1 MKGLFKTILLAVA
14 ASVSLGVGIAVAQ
27 PNGANGVAATKPA
40 AASLPFA
47 AGETLTYEG
56 KLNKII
62 RGISVAELTFT
73 VGETTEGN
81 DFIINAEARSKGT
94 LLKLFRF
101 SFLQKIDTTI
111 ERDGFYA
118 QKTVKLDVQKD
129 RVRNSEALFD
139 YTERRVTYVETD
151 PKEPMRP
158 PRRIASDLESEA
170 HDLVSA
176 IYSLRLRPMKVGD
189 AFMVPVSDSGL
200 VYYVP
205 VRVTGREQQKTIFGK
220 VWCFKVEP
228 QVFGPERMIEREG
241 SMEIW
246 ITDDARRIPVRSRVK
261 SNFGTIEIRLREAA
275 NTLPVKA
282 ERASK

>member
-14 ASVSLGVGIAVAQ
+14 ASVSLGVRVAVAQ
-27 PNGANGVAATKPA
+27 PNGANGVASTKPA
-40 AASLPFA
+40 AASLPFKT
-47 AGETLTYEG
+47 GETLTYEG

-73 VGETTEGN
+73 VGETTDGN

-139 YTERRVTYVETD
+139 YSERRVTYVETD

-158 PRRIASDLESEA
+158 PRRIASDLESES

-176 IYSLRLRPMKVGD
+176 IYSLRMRPMAVGD

-205 VRVTGREQQKTIFGK
+205 VRVTGREQQKTILGK

-275 NTLPVKA
+275 NTLPAKG

>member
-1 MKGLFKTILLAVA
+1 MKGLFRTILLLVA
-14 ASVSLGVGIAVAQ
+14 ASVSLGVAVAQ

-40 AASLPFA
+40 AASLPFKT
-47 AGETLTYEG
+47 GETLTYEG

-73 VGETTEGN
+73 VGETTDGS
-81 DFIINAEARSKGT
+81 DFLINAEARSKGT

-101 SFLQKIDTTI
+101 SFLQKIDTTV

-118 QKTVKLDVQKD
+118 QRTVKHDVQKD
-129 RVRNSEALFD
+129 RVRDSEAYFD

-205 VRVTGREQQKTIFGK
+205 VRVTAREQQKTIFGK
-220 VWCFKVEP
+220 VWCFRVEP
-228 QVFGPERMIEREG
+228 DIFGPERMIEREG

-261 SNFGTIEIRLREAA
+261 SNFGTLEIRLREAA
-275 NTLPVKA
+275 NTLPAKA

>member
-1 MKGLFKTILLAVA
+1 MKGLFKTILLAAA

-40 AASLPFA
+40 AASLPFE

-73 VGETTEGN
+73 VGETTDGN

-176 IYSLRLRPMKVGD
+176 IYSLRLRPLKVGD

-205 VRVTGREQQKTIFGK
+205 VRVTARERQKTIFGN

-261 SNFGTIEIRLREAA
+261 SNFGTLEIRLREAA

-282 ERASK
+282 ERAAK

>member
-1 MKGLFKTILLAVA
+1 MKGLFKTILLAAA

>member
-27 PNGANGVAATKPA
+27 PNGGNGVAATKPA

-176 IYSLRLRPMKVGD
+176 IYSLRLRPLKVGD

-275 NTLPVKA
+275 NTLPAKG
-282 ERASK
+282 ERAAK

>member
-1 MKGLFKTILLAVA
+1 MKGLFKTILLAA
-14 ASVSLGVGIAVAQ
+14 AAFVSLGVGVAVAQ

-40 AASLPFA
+40 AASLPFKT
-47 AGETLTYEG
+47 GETLTYEG

-246 ITDDARRIPVRSRVK
+246 MTDDARRIPVRSRVK

-275 NTLPVKA
+275 NTRPVKA

>member
-40 AASLPFA
+40 AASLPFE

-73 VGETTEGN
+73 VGETAEGN

-176 IYSLRLRPMKVGD
+176 IYSLRLRPLKVGD

-205 VRVTGREQQKTIFGK
+205 VRVTARERQKTIFGN

-275 NTLPVKA
+275 NTLPVKP
-282 ERASK
+282 ERAAK

>member
-40 AASLPFA
+40 AASLPFET
-47 AGETLTYEG
+47 GETLTYEG

-282 ERASK
+282 ERALK

>member
-1 MKGLFKTILLAVA
+1 MKGLFKTILLAAA

-73 VGETTEGN
+73 VGETADRN

-205 VRVTGREQQKTIFGK
+205 VRVTARERQKTILGN

-261 SNFGTIEIRLREAA
+261 SNFGTLEIRLREAA

>member
-1 MKGLFKTILLAVA
+1 MVA
-14 ASVSLGVGIAVAQ
+14 ASILVGVGTAIAQ
-27 PNGANGVAATKPA
+27 PNGVAATKPA
-40 AASLPFA
+40 AASLPFK

-101 SFLQKIDTTI
+101 SFLQKIDTTV

-118 QKTVKLDVQKD
+118 QRTVKHDVQKD
-129 RVRNSEALFD
+129 RVRDSEAFFD
-139 YTERRVTYVETD
+139 YNERRVTYVETD

-176 IYSLRLRPMKVGD
+176 IYSLRLRPMAVGD
-189 AFMVPVSDSGL
+189 VFMVPVSDSGL

-228 QVFGPERMIEREG
+228 QVFGPERMIERDG

-246 ITDDARRIPVRSRVK
+246 ITDDSRRIPVRSRVK
-261 SNFGTIEIRLREAA
+261 SNFGTLEIRLREAA
-275 NTLPVKA
+275 NTLPAKGEKA
-282 ERASK
+282 AK

>member
-27 PNGANGVAATKPA
+27 PNGGNGVAATKPA

-205 VRVTGREQQKTIFGK
+205 VRVTARERQKTIFGN

>member
-14 ASVSLGVGIAVAQ
+14 ASVSIGVGIAVAQ
-27 PNGANGVAATKPA
+27 PNGGNGIAATKPA

-73 VGETTEGN
+73 VGETTDGN

-176 IYSLRLRPMKVGD
+176 IYSLRVRPMKVGD

-205 VRVTGREQQKTIFGK
+205 VRVTAREKQKTIFGN

>member
-27 PNGANGVAATKPA
+27 PNGGNGVAATKPA

-73 VGETTEGN
+73 VGETADRN

-205 VRVTGREQQKTIFGK
+205 VRVTARERQKTIFGN

-282 ERASK
+282 ERAAK

>member
-1 MKGLFKTILLAVA
+1 MKGLFKTILLAAA

-27 PNGANGVAATKPA
+27 PNGANAVAAAKPT
-40 AASLPFA
+40 AASLPFET
-47 AGETLTYEG
+47 GETLTYEG

-139 YTERRVTYVETD
+139 YRERRVTYVETD

-158 PRRIASDLESEA
+158 PRRIASNLESEA

-176 IYSLRLRPMKVGD
+176 IYSLRLRSLKVGD

-282 ERASK
+282 ERAAK

>member
-1 MKGLFKTILLAVA
+1 MKGLFKTILLAAA
-14 ASVSLGVGIAVAQ
+14 ASVSLGVGVAVAQ

-40 AASLPFA
+40 AASLPFKT
-47 AGETLTYEG
+47 GETLTYEG

-73 VGETTEGN
+73 VGETAEGN

-176 IYSLRLRPMKVGD
+176 IYSLRLRSLKVGD

-205 VRVTGREQQKTIFGK
+205 VRVTARERQKTIFGN

-261 SNFGTIEIRLREAA
+261 SNFGTLEIRLREAA

-282 ERASK
+282 ERATK

>member
-1 MKGLFKTILLAVA
+1 MKGLFKTILLAAA
-14 ASVSLGVGIAVAQ
+14 ASVSLGIGIAVAQ

-40 AASLPFA
+40 AASLPFKT
-47 AGETLTYEG
+47 GETLTYEG

-246 ITDDARRIPVRSRVK
+246 MTDDARRIPVRSRVK

>member
-1 MKGLFKTILLAVA
+1 MKGLFKTILLAAA

-27 PNGANGVAATKPA
+27 PNGANAVAAAKPT
-40 AASLPFA
+40 AASLPFET
-47 AGETLTYEG
+47 GETLTYEG

-73 VGETTEGN
+73 VGETTDGN

-139 YTERRVTYVETD
+139 YRERRVTYVETD

-205 VRVTGREQQKTIFGK
+205 VRVTAREKQKTIFGN

-228 QVFGPERMIEREG
+228 EVFGPERMIEREG

-282 ERASK
+282 ERAAK

>member
-14 ASVSLGVGIAVAQ
+14 ASVSLGVGVAVAQ
-27 PNGANGVAATKPA
+27 PNGVNGIASTKPA
-40 AASLPFA
+40 AASLPFKT
-47 AGETLTYEG
+47 GETLTYEG

-73 VGETTEGN
+73 VGETADGN

-101 SFLQKIDTTI
+101 SFLQKIDTTV

-139 YTERRVTYVETD
+139 YSERRVTYVETD

-176 IYSLRLRPMKVGD
+176 IYSLRMRPMAVGD

-205 VRVTGREQQKTIFGK
+205 VRVTGRERQKTIFGK

-275 NTLPVKA
+275 NTLPAKG

>member
-1 MKGLFKTILLAVA
+1 MKGLFKTILLAAA

-27 PNGANGVAATKPA
+27 PNGGNGVAATKPA
-40 AASLPFA
+40 TASLPFA

-73 VGETTEGN
+73 VGETTDGN

-176 IYSLRLRPMKVGD
+176 IYSLRLPLKVGD

-200 VYYVP
+200 VIRAGP
-205 VRVTGREQQKTIFGK
+205 VTAREKQKTIFGN

-228 QVFGPERMIEREG
+228 QVFGPERMMNAKVRWRSG
-241 SMEIW
+241 SP
-246 ITDDARRIPVRSRVK
+246 TTPAAFRCVR
-261 SNFGTIEIRLREAA
+261 G
-275 NTLPVKA
+275 
-282 ERASK
+282 

>member
-1 MKGLFKTILLAVA
+1 MTKSLRTILLTVA
-14 ASVSLGVGIAVAQ
+14 ASLLVGVGTTIAQ
-27 PNGANGVAATKPA
+27 PNGVAATKPA
-40 AASLPFA
+40 AASLPFKT
-47 AGETLTYEG
+47 GETLTYEG

-73 VGETTEGN
+73 VGETTDGN

-101 SFLQKIDTTI
+101 SFLQKIDTTV

-118 QKTVKLDVQKD
+118 QRTVKHDVQKD
-129 RVRNSEALFD
+129 RVRDSEAFFD
-139 YTERRVTYVETD
+139 YNERRVTYVETD

-170 HDLVSA
+170 HDLVSG
-176 IYSLRLRPMKVGD
+176 IYSLRLRELKVGD
-189 AFMVPVSDSGL
+189 AFLIPISDSGL
-200 VYYVP
+200 VYQIP
-205 VRVTGREQQKTIFGK
+205 VRVTGREQQKTVLGK
-220 VWCFKVEP
+220 VWCLKVEP
-228 QVFGPERMIEREG
+228 EVFGPERMIEREG

-261 SNFGTIEIRLREAA
+261 SNFGTLEIRLREAA
-275 NTLPVKA
+275 NTLPAKGEKA
-282 ERASK
+282 AK

>member
-40 AASLPFA
+40 AASLPFET
-47 AGETLTYEG
+47 GETLTYEG

-261 SNFGTIEIRLREAA
+261 SNFGTIEIRLREAE
-275 NTLPVKA
+275 NTRPVKA

>member
-1 MKGLFKTILLAVA
+1 MKGLFKTILLAA
-14 ASVSLGVGIAVAQ
+14 AAFVSLGVGVAVAQ

-40 AASLPFA
+40 AASLPFKT
-47 AGETLTYEG
+47 GETLTYEG

-170 HDLVSA
+170 HELVSA

-241 SMEIW
+241 SVEIW

-275 NTLPVKA
+275 NTRPVKA

>member
-1 MKGLFKTILLAVA
+1 MKGLFKTILLAA
-14 ASVSLGVGIAVAQ
+14 AAFVSLGVGVAVAQ

-40 AASLPFA
+40 AASLPFKT
-47 AGETLTYEG
+47 GETLTYEG

-158 PRRIASDLESEA
+158 PRRIASDLESE
-170 HDLVSA
+170 
-176 IYSLRLRPMKVGD
+176 IG
-189 AFMVPVSDSGL
+189 
-200 VYYVP
+200 
-205 VRVTGREQQKTIFGK
+205 
-220 VWCFKVEP
+220 
-228 QVFGPERMIEREG
+228 
-241 SMEIW
+241 
-246 ITDDARRIPVRSRVK
+246 
-261 SNFGTIEIRLREAA
+261 
-275 NTLPVKA
+275 
-282 ERASK
+282 RASCRERV